1 MTGDYKGDYQELVDE
16 ISELLGVPATLEN
29 RDFELIAFGV
39 YDSEGDLDP
48 SALDPVRTRSIL
60 TRRSTAAVRT
70 WFEGF
75 GITRA
80 SAPVRIPPTPEA
92 GVYRGRIC
100 LPVRHRG
107 VVLGY
112 VWLLDSD
119 PGPTDPQLDAAMR
132 VTARIGALL
141 ADEAQHGADLSRE
154 LRAVLTAER
163 GWQADMAVAALR
175 TALGPRGDGP
185 YAVVCVAPWPSA
197 DPDDAPS
204 ARTVPHATAL
214 CTVPWGPSAQSLA
227 ALVRLRATDTL
238 TPASSAAG
246 RLLERA
252 RDVEGG
258 GGAYGGGAYGGGA
271 YGGGAYGGTG
281 SGGETSTGGPG
292 SGSGP
297 SAGGP
302 GSGGGPGTGRSGGP
316 STGGSGASRSG
327 ASRSGGSGSGTGG
340 SGTGGSGADGQGTGR
355 PGTGGSGTGRSG
367 TGGSGA
373 DGQGTGGS
381 DSGRTDT
388 GSSGTGGPGTG
399 GSGVDGQGTG
409 GSGTVR
415 SDTGGSGTGR
425 SDTGRPGTDGSGAD
439 GQGAGGSG
447 AGRSGTGRP
456 GAPGSGTG
464 RPGSGDGGR
473 STSAEKEGGGPGDT
487 RSRGNRSGGD
497 LPVHGTPGRP
507 AKDPAAAPPTVA
519 AGIAVPRLSLAELAP
534 AWQEAS
540 DAARAALAEPGFGP
554 VAEWSRIGPYRL
566 LTALPPETA
575 HDPVVRPLLA
585 PAHRELARTA
595 EVYLDCAGQ
604 AGRTAA
610 ELGIHRQT
618 LYYRLSRVEQLTGLD
633 LDDGEDRLLLHMALK
648 AARL

>member
-16 ISELLGVPATLEN
+16 ISELLGAPATLEN

-119 PGPTDPQLDAAMR
+119 PGPTDRQLDAAMR

-175 TALGPRGDGP
+175 TELGSRGDGP

-214 CTVPWGPSAQSLA
+214 CTVPWGTSAQSLA
-227 ALVRLRATDTL
+227 VLVRLRATDTP
-238 TPASSAAG
+238 TPATSAAA

-252 RDVEGG
+252 RAAETGRGG
-258 GGAYGGGAYGGGA
+258 GRGADGRD
-271 YGGGAYGGTG
+271 
-281 SGGETSTGGPG
+281 GGEPGPARSGVADAGRSAPTGNKGG
-292 SGSGP
+292 GSGP
-297 SAGGP
+297 AP
-302 GSGGGPGTGRSGGP
+302 
-316 STGGSGASRSG
+316 
-327 ASRSGGSGSGTGG
+327 
-340 SGTGGSGADGQGTGR
+340 
-355 PGTGGSGTGRSG
+355 
-367 TGGSGA
+367 
-373 DGQGTGGS
+373 
-381 DSGRTDT
+381 
-388 GSSGTGGPGTG
+388 
-399 GSGVDGQGTG
+399 
-409 GSGTVR
+409 
-415 SDTGGSGTGR
+415 
-425 SDTGRPGTDGSGAD
+425 
-439 GQGAGGSG
+439 GAGP
-447 AGRSGTGRP
+447 AG
-456 GAPGSGTG
+456 
-464 RPGSGDGGR
+464 
-473 STSAEKEGGGPGDT
+473 
-487 RSRGNRSGGD
+487 
-497 LPVHGTPGRP
+497 
-507 AKDPAAAPPTVA
+507 VA
-519 AGIAVPRLSLAELAP
+519 AGVAAARVGLAELAT

-540 DAARAALAEPGFGP
+540 AAARAALAEPGFGP
-554 VAEWSRIGPYRL
+554 VAEWSGIGPYRL
-566 LTALPPETA
+566 LTALPPDTA
-575 HDPVVRPLLA
+575 HDPAVRPLL
-585 PAHRELARTA
+585 
-595 EVYLDCAGQ
+595 
-604 AGRTAA
+604 
-610 ELGIHRQT
+610 
-618 LYYRLSRVEQLTGLD
+618 S
-633 LDDGEDRLLLHMALK
+633 
-648 AARL
+648 

>member
-29 RDFELIAFGV
+29 RDFELIAFGA

-80 SAPVRIPPTPEA
+80 SGPVRIPPTPEA

-112 VWLLDSD
+112 VWLLESD
-119 PGPTDPQLDAAMR
+119 PGPTDRQLDAAMR
-132 VTARIGALL
+132 VTSRIGALL

-163 GWQADMAVAALR
+163 GWQGDMAVAALR
-175 TALGPRGDGP
+175 TALGSRADGP
-185 YAVVCVAPWPSA
+185 YTVVCVAPWPST

-204 ARTVPHATAL
+204 ARTVPHATAW
-214 CTVPWGPSAQSLA
+214 CTVPWGAAGQSLA
-227 ALVRLRATDTL
+227 VLVRLRATDTL

-252 RDVEGG
+252 ALGTTGDTAASVAARDTTGP
-258 GGAYGGGAYGGGA
+258 GAT
-271 YGGGAYGGTG
+271 GGTASPG
-281 SGGETSTGGPG
+281 AARGTASPGAARGTASPDAGRGTTPPGATRDAVAPGATGITAD
-292 SGSGP
+292 P
-297 SAGGP
+297 SATRSTPTP
-302 GSGGGPGTGRSGGP
+302 GATRGTPAPGTTS
-316 STGGSGASRSG
+316 STA
-327 ASRSGGSGSGTGG
+327 A
-340 SGTGGSGADGQGTGR
+340 
-355 PGTGGSGTGRSG
+355 
-367 TGGSGA
+367 
-373 DGQGTGGS
+373 
-381 DSGRTDT
+381 
-388 GSSGTGGPGTG
+388 
-399 GSGVDGQGTG
+399 
-409 GSGTVR
+409 
-415 SDTGGSGTGR
+415 
-425 SDTGRPGTDGSGAD
+425 
-439 GQGAGGSG
+439 
-447 AGRSGTGRP
+447 P
-456 GAPGSGTG
+456 GAAHSTPTPGATSSTAA
-464 RPGSGDGGR
+464 PGAAR
-473 STSAEKEGGGPGDT
+473 STPTPGAT
-487 RSRGNRSGGD
+487 R
-497 LPVHGTPGRP
+497 GTPAPGP
-507 AKDPAAAPPTVA
+507 ARSTPAAGATRDTAARGAVA
-519 AGIAVPRLSLAELAP
+519 AGVADARVGLAGLAA

-540 DAARAALAEPGFGP
+540 AAARAALAEPGFGP

-575 HDPVVRPLLA
+575 HDPVVRPLLS

-648 AARL
+648 GARL